1 MKKLLIICLI
11 IVSVVSLSA
20 EIRKY
25 TVNNIDVIYDY
36 DKSYNISAMTIF
48 FDGGTLNYKPENAG
62 IETFL
67 LQAIQKG
74 SKKYPMEEY
83 DKLMD
88 RYGIQVDFTADYDYS
103 YIGFSSI
110 NKYFKEAIDILI
122 SSVKKPLLNEKQI
135 ENVKQKIIAD
145 LKQQADSPDE
155 IVWDRLNDI
164 YYEGHPYYGYPK
176 GRINT
181 IERISVNDLKKHI
194 EYLTQ
199 KNRIIISIVS
209 GIEPEKVI
217 DYLKTELKG
226 IKSIKQGS
234 DFKVPQYTKYA
245 GDREMRDSKEN
256 LMTSYVAVKY
266 EVPSIL
272 SDDYANI
279 RIGLSILSRR
289 VYEVLR
295 TKYGLTYAAFVGA
308 SMRKTNYG
316 YFYVSTDYPDSSI
329 TLTMNEFENA
339 KRDGVMQEEID
350 NITNLYETSYYMQNE
365 QSLNKSVQTG
375 YDYMIYDDFNH
386 SGKFIQLIKDIKPDV
401 LKELFNTYLSQYT
414 IFILEKPE

>member
-1 MKKLLIICLI
+1 
-11 IVSVVSLSA
+11 
-20 EIRKY
+20 
-25 TVNNIDVIYDY
+25 
-36 DKSYNISAMTIF
+36 
-48 FDGGTLNYKPENAG
+48 
-62 IETFL
+62 
-67 LQAIQKG
+67 
-74 SKKYPMEEY
+74 
-83 DKLMD
+83 
-88 RYGIQVDFTADYDYS
+88 
-103 YIGFSSI
+103 
-110 NKYFKEAIDILI
+110 
-122 SSVKKPLLNEKQI
+122 
-135 ENVKQKIIAD
+135 
-145 LKQQADSPDE
+145 
-155 IVWDRLNDI
+155 
-164 YYEGHPYYGYPK
+164 
-176 GRINT
+176 
-181 IERISVNDLKKHI
+181 
-194 EYLTQ
+194 
-199 KNRIIISIVS
+199 
-209 GIEPEKVI
+209 
-217 DYLKTELKG
+217 
-226 IKSIKQGS
+226 
-234 DFKVPQYTKYA
+234 
-245 GDREMRDSKEN
+245 MRDSKEN